1 MVKVILDFA
10 TPRNSSF
17 FVGMKESHK
26 VFKSIQSDDD
36 DVDKSDY
43 NKLYLV
49 KVFLGKYLQS

>member
-49 KVFLGKYLQS
+49 KVFFR